1 MRRNAGI
8 AEARSCRGRVLIRLP
23 RNWYEGKLKNIS
35 LGLPESAANMAFAA
49 NIANQINS
57 DYALGQFDR
66 SLARYKP
73 QSVSMAAPAPVKIT
87 ISELW
92 EKYCQYKHPSWKI
105 KTIDYYRRL
114 GIYVAKMPQEWEQ
127 PLAIREWLLTNTTR
141 DIAVRVLKTLQTVL
155 TWAIRCRLIPE
166 QRNPYE
172 RMGADLQGKKQPPPP
187 ANAFSATEVTQ
198 ILHTFTHCDRW
209 SYYAPFVH
217 FLFLTGCRPSEAVG
231 LTWPQIAP
239 DFSTIR
245 FDRSVV
251 KVQAKY
257 EINQLSKTNR
267 SRLFPCGGPLVAL
280 LTELK
285 ASAADDLVFQPP
297 AGGYIDYEHLAHKPW
312 ARLVLPIAKRST
324 TPYSCRDTFIT
335 NEIALGKPA
344 AIIAKWVDN
353 SIQMIERKY
362 LDIDRISS
370 VKPG

>member
-8 AEARSCRGRVLIRLP
+8 AEARASKGRVLIRLP
-23 RNWYEGKLKNIS
+23 RNWYDGRLKNIS
-35 LGLPESAANMAFAA
+35 LGLPESSANMAFAA

-66 SLARYKP
+66 SLTRYKP
-73 QSVSMAAPAPVKIT
+73 QSVSLAEPVAVKFT
-87 ISELW
+87 VSELW
-92 EKYCQYKHPSWKI
+92 EKYCQYKYPSWKI

-114 GIYVAKMPQEWEQ
+114 GIYVAKMPQQWEQ
-127 PLAIREWLLTNTTR
+127 PLNIREWLLANTTR

-172 RMGADLQGKKQPPPP
+172 RMGTDLQGKKQPPPP
-187 ANAFSATEVTQ
+187 ANAFSETEVAE
-198 ILHTFTHCDRW
+198 IIHTFTHCDQW
-209 SYYAPFVH
+209 AYYAPFVR

-251 KVQAKY
+251 KVDRQY
-257 EINQLSKTNR
+257 VINHLSKTNR

-280 LTELK
+280 LIELK
-285 ASAADDLVFQPP
+285 AKASGDLVFQQPT
-297 AGGYIDYEHLAHKPW
+297 GGYIDYEHLAHKPW
-312 ARLVLPIAKRST
+312 LRLVLPIAKRST

-335 NEIALGKPA
+335 NQIALGKPA